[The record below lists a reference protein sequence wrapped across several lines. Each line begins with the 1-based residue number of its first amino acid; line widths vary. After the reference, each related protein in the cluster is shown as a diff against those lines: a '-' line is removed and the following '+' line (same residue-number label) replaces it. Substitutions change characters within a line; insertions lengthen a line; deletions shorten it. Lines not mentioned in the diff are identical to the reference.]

1 MKATP
6 EMLEAGGDIIFYRR
20 SELKDSCINADEVAR
35 EVWDAMSALIPK
47 RKRRRRKVKEEKA

>member
-6 EMLEAGGDIIFYRR
+6 EMIDAGADVLNFHRADFRDSYIST
-20 SELKDSCINADEVAR
+20 SEVVR

-47 RKRRRRKVKEEKA
+47 RKRRRRKAKEEKA